1 MSMPTL
7 AHAWQLNYAL
17 CDVQN
22 ECALIAAFRSAH
34 APGFN
39 MFLGHKAF
47 KWYYMV
53 NIFLKRVS
61 VKHGDFT

>member
-7 AHAWQLNYAL
+7 AHAWQLNHAL

-34 APGFN
+34 APGFD